1 MTQGFTRVYICIYIL
16 AGAGHNNHLQGMQV
30 KGAKEAEA
38 LIILM
43 NYLDDNLFGLY
54 WKVSMSYKSCVVI
67 EDQRFQA
74 DFAYVAI
81 V

>member
-1 MTQGFTRVYICIYIL
+1 
-16 AGAGHNNHLQGMQV
+16 MQV

-54 WKVSMSYKSCVVI
+54 WKVSMSYKSCESDPYFDKGVFNKV
-67 EDQRFQA
+67 RGGRKM
-74 DFAYVAI
+74 
-81 V
+81 